1 MFASLLAPSFHP
13 SPAAPA
19 QVAANPEV
27 SCVSKCVPRGHLSC
41 PVVSLLVVRGSAT
54 QACSIPPCTH
64 FASLHS
70 VCRNALSC
78 PGITPPSGLPVLQD
92 MGDHPLFPQGRCP
105 AHVAPTTHVKYAG
118 PSGARPA
125 VLTVN
130 PSTCRGVPPNA
141 IGINAWVLFPL
152 ASKMGIQGYTKS

>member
-78 PGITPPSGLPVLQD
+78 PGITPLQGSLSSRIWGTILCSPKAAALLMWLQPLMPSMLGPQERGLPSSL
-92 MGDHPLFPQGRCP
+92 
-105 AHVAPTTHVKYAG
+105 
-118 PSGARPA
+118 
-125 VLTVN
+125 
-130 PSTCRGVPPNA
+130 
-141 IGINAWVLFPL
+141 
-152 ASKMGIQGYTKS
+152 